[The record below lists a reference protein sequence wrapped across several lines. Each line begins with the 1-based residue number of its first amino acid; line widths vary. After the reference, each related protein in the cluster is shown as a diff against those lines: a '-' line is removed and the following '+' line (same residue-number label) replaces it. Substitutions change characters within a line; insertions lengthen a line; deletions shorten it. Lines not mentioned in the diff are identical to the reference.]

1 MFKRLIACLIC
12 LPVCSL
18 SFAADWKLFTYS
30 SDYFVYV
37 DFDSIKTDSERNSL
51 DFWYKA
57 VAKTYIPTEKMYK
70 GDYSLV
76 YTILDCATNTLA
88 TKSYVSYSAK
98 GSVKESETVEVPLF
112 EPIVPDTIGEIFIK
126 LCTPDSKSPVSIDQ
140 KNKQIVL

>member
-1 MFKRLIACLIC
+1 GIR
-12 LPVCSL
+12 ST
-18 SFAADWKLFTYS
+18 TYPS
-30 SDYFVYV
+30 YALNLAQLGALCISNLCATKP
-37 DFDSIKTDSERNSL
+37 FDSIKIDSEKNSL

-57 VAKTYIPTEKMYK
+57 VAKTYVPTEKMYK
-70 GDYSLV
+70 GDYSLA

-112 EPIVPDTIGEIFIK
+112 EPIVPDTIGELFIK
-126 LCTPDSKSPVSIDQ
+126 LCTPDSTSPVSIDQ